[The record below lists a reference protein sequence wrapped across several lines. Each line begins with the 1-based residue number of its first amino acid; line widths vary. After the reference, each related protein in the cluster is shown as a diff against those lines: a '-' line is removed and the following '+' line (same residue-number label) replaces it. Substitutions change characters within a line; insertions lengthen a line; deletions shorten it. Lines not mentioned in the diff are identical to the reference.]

1 MAVDQHQYDLL
12 FKIFTSDATINY
24 NTPDG
29 AIVTGVDAL
38 TDRLTTRLQNIKST
52 HNQSTNYID
61 FSSLPMRIP
70 LSMVS
75 VRSLEAVTSKGRSI
89 PVIAGKS
96 KKRYV
101 LVPSSISI
109 IVKISLDMRMIW

>member
-61 FSSLPMRIP
+61 FSSATNAHSTIYGI
-70 LSMVS
+70 STFFGSGDFQGQVY
-75 VRSLEAVTSKGRSI
+75 TSYSR
-89 PVIAGKS
+89 
-96 KKRYV
+96 
-101 LVPSSISI
+101 
-109 IVKISLDMRMIW
+109 